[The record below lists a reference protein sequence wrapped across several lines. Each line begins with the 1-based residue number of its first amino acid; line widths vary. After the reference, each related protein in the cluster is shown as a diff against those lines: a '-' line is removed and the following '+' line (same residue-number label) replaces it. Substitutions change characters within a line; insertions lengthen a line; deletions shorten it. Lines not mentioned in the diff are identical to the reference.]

1 MGALAFLARHGRLV
15 LPLGLATGI
24 ALPPLAQAMVPA
36 IVPLIVALLFLAAL
50 RIGPRA
56 ALPRR
61 TEIPA
66 YLVLVL
72 ALQAIPPLLAIGVL
86 AWLGW
91 LGSVTGLGVVLVLA
105 ASPIVGAPGLA
116 VLARADPVPALRA
129 LVLGTALL
137 PLTALPVFW
146 LMPVFTDPVETLG
159 AVGRLMAIIL
169 LAGGGAF
176 GLRAALP
183 ALGSARAITAID
195 GLTALGLALVV
206 IGLTSALGPALRAG
220 DPALW
225 STLALLLALNF
236 GSQIA
241 VWSVLRRRDLRM
253 PTKPPGPP
261 PMAPLGTPPSVPLTA
276 ASGPFPTAGPAAPP
290 PAPPL
295 APALAIVAGN
305 RNLALFLGA
314 LPSETLE
321 ALLLFVGCY
330 QVPMYLTPLVMARL
344 YRRSG
349 PAVGPAAGAAADP
362 AYGAGGDR
370 VERSADAP
378 GDGRKG

>member
-1 MGALAFLARHGRLV
+1 MGALGFLARHGRLV
-15 LPLGLATGI
+15 LPLGLAVGI
-24 ALPPLAQAMVPA
+24 AVPPLAQAMVPA
-36 IVPLIVALLFLAAL
+36 IVPLIVALLFLSAL

-56 ALPRR
+56 AWPRR
-61 TEIPA
+61 AEFPG
-66 YLVLVL
+66 YLGLVL
-72 ALQAIPPLLAIGVL
+72 ALQVVPPLLAIGLLAALGVL
-86 AWLGW
+86 GTP
-91 LGSVTGLGVVLVLA
+91 TGLGVVLVLA

-146 LMPVFTDPVETLG
+146 LMPVFTDPAETLV

-176 GLRAALP
+176 ALRAALP
-183 ALGSARAITAID
+183 VLGSARAITAID

-206 IGLTSALGPALRAG
+206 IGLTSALGPALQAG

-225 STLALLLALNF
+225 STLALLLVLNF

-241 VWSVLRRRDLRM
+241 VWSVLRRRDLRAAGLSRVGPGETSSLTPGAP
-253 PTKPPGPP
+253 PTVPLDPAARAPAAALPGAGPP
-261 PMAPLGTPPSVPLTA
+261 SPPR
-276 ASGPFPTAGPAAPP
+276 
-290 PAPPL
+290 

-314 LPSETLE
+314 LPPETLE
-321 ALLLFVGCY
+321 TLLLFVGCY

-349 PAVGPAAGAAADP
+349 PVAG
-362 AYGAGGDR
+362 
-370 VERSADAP
+370 V
-378 GDGRKG
+378 

>member
-1 MGALAFLARHGRLV
+1 MGPRRAVGARRGVLPVEVWPVGRAGGRVARPRPLLRRHRVAAAVRACAGGAGRWAGAVIGALAFVARHGRVV
-15 LPLGLATGI
+15 LPVGLLIGI
-24 ALPPLAQAMVPA
+24 AVPPLAEAMVPA
-36 IVPLIVALLFLAAL
+36 IVPLIATLLFLSAL
-50 RIGPRA
+50 RIGPA
-56 ALPRR
+56 AARPRR
-61 TEIPA
+61 SELPG
-66 YLVLVL
+66 YLALVL
-72 ALQAIPPLLAIGVL
+72 ALQAVPPVLAMGVL
-86 AWLGW
+86 LWFGW
-91 LGSVTGLGVVLVLA
+91 LDTVTGLGVVLVLA

-146 LMPVFTDPVETLG
+146 LMPVFADPAGTLG

-176 GLRAALP
+176 VLRARLP
-183 ALGSARAITAID
+183 GLGSARAITAID

-225 STLALLLALNF
+225 TTLALVLALNF
-236 GSQIA
+236 GSQLL
-241 VWSVLRRRDLRM
+241 VWVVLRRRDARLA
-253 PTKPPGPP
+253 G
-261 PMAPLGTPPSVPLTA
+261 APS
-276 ASGPFPTAGPAAPP
+276 
-290 PAPPL
+290 L

-314 LPSETLE
+314 LPPETLE
-321 ALLLFVGCY
+321 EMLLFVGCY

-344 YRRSG
+344 YRR
-349 PAVGPAAGAAADP
+349 AGPAAVA
-362 AYGAGGDR
+362 
-370 VERSADAP
+370 ER
-378 GDGRKG
+378 